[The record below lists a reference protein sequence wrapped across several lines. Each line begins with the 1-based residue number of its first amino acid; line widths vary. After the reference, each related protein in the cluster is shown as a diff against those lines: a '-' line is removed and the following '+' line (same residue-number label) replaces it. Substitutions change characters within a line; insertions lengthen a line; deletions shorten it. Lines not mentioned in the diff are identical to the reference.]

1 MEKGPKIVS
10 IEINQCDGLGKTQ
23 IVGLVN
29 LDKQDYDKINENIY
43 NSVKLEKVGCFNIIN
58 IGDYKT
64 EDIFDAYTL
73 YSDCGSCLFSDA
85 IDEFKSNPN
94 VSQKFEDTRSEIQAI
109 IQGKLA
115 GGK

>member
-1 MEKGPKIVS
+1 MGAPTFLLNSCDGSQDPIIAKLNIPKEDYGKIKEGILTS
-10 IEINQCDGLGKTQ
+10 AKIDGLG
-23 IVGLVN
+23 
-29 LDKQDYDKINENIY
+29 
-43 NSVKLEKVGCFNIIN
+43 CFTFVDTSEEP
-58 IGDYKT
+58 GT
-64 EDIFDAYTL
+64 EYTLLGL